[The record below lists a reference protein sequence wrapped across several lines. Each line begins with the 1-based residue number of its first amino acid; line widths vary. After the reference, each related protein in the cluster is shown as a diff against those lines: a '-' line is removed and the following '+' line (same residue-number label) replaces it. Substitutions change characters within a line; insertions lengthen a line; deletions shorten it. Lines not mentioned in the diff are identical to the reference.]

1 MYYTFEWK
9 YGRTWIADIDVEVY
23 GYLDMYT
30 GDPGVNI
37 EHLYID
43 NTDILQAASPTL
55 KALALEIK
63 EEIEG
68 NADWLADLAE
78 SQGYRWEGRGAND
91 PDSRWVAA

>member
-9 YGRTWIADIDVEVY
+9 YGLTHIADIDVEVY
-23 GYLDMYT
+23 GNLDMYT

-37 EHLYID
+37 ERLYID
-43 NTDILQAASPTL
+43 KTDILQAASPTL

-78 SQGYRWEGRGAND
+78 SEGYLWQERGAND
-91 PDSRWVAA
+91 PEARWVAE